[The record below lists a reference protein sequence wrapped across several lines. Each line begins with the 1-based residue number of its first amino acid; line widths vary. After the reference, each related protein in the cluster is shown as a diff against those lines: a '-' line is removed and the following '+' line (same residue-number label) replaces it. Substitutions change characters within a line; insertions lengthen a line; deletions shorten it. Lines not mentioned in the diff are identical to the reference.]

1 MAESEKNT
9 VIIAVKSIFLIT
21 FITAAVI
28 GNSSVLHVIQTQKK
42 LKVIS
47 NYFIFNLAV
56 ADLSLALTSMPMLL
70 ITAVA
75 KG

>member
-9 VIIAVKSIFLIT
+9 VIIAVKSIFLIA

-28 GNSSVLHVIQTQKK
+28 GNSSVLYVIRTQKK

-47 NYFIFNLAV
+47 NNFIFN
-56 ADLSLALTSMPMLL
+56 
-70 ITAVA
+70 
-75 KG
+75 